1 MVLRQYYKGII
12 WLCVVAFLMVCC
24 SNDFSDKE
32 ETDEAASKGKRI
44 LVDVNRKQHTISPL
58 LHGAHLVYHIE
69 ADSIY
74 ADGKMADLFKDMS
87 INFLRYP
94 GGLVRLWHWNDLT
107 GWGYIDHWNGKYD
120 RANDKD
126 PSTYMDLDEYM
137 ALCQAVGAEP
147 VLGINMDSGWRYNRQ
162 EDGLNEAVELL
173 KYCNEMGYEVN
184 YLFLCN
190 ENYLNGWTAREYAEQ
205 INYYVPAIKEHMP
218 HAKLIANWTSQ
229 FRGKV
234 HEYATLINVAG
245 DNFDYIDVHW
255 YWKWGAAS
263 WDEWLKK
270 TPMQME
276 TEWYDGGTFV
286 EEIAF
291 FNQLMASLG
300 APHVK
305 LACLEWNIPPG
316 PWNNDPNHTPFKTAL
331 MQAEMQM
338 QFMQG
343 GLEIASLWTTQ
354 WPNDADEDWQ
364 YLVSS
369 SNNYE
374 PTPTAVLYKLYKHAL
389 GGELVYSISEDRRI
403 MSAAVVQHNEKAFVY
418 LLNKNDEAVEISIRL
433 SGCDMLGVTQI
444 LSFKDPGV
452 VEVMEATR
460 NDEVYNTEL
469 PLYSLTMIEFDIKI
483 TE

>member
-1 MVLRQYYKGII
+1 MLLGFKNKQII
-12 WLCVVAFLMVCC
+12 WLCVVVLLLVGC
-24 SNDFSDKE
+24 SKDVSAIKE
-32 ETDEAASKGKRI
+32 TEEIGSKGKRI
-44 LVDVNRKQHTISPL
+44 LVDVNRKQHVISPM
-58 LHGAHLVYHIE
+58 LHGAHLVYHLE

-74 ADGKMADLFKDMS
+74 ADGRMANLFKDMS
-87 INFLRYP
+87 ISFLRYP

-120 RANDKD
+120 RKDDLD

-137 ALCQAVGAEP
+137 ALCRAVGAEP

-162 EDGLNEAVELL
+162 EDGLNEAVDLL

-184 YLFLCN
+184 YLFLDN
-190 ENYLNGWTAREYAEQ
+190 ENYMNGWTVEEYAAQ
-205 INYYVPAIKEHMP
+205 INYYVPAIKEQMP
-218 HAKLIANWTSQ
+218 NAKLIANWTSQ
-229 FRGKV
+229 FRSKV
-234 HEYATLINVAG
+234 HEYKALINIAG
-245 DNFDYIDVHW
+245 HNFDYIDLHW
-255 YWKWGAAS
+255 YWKWGVAS

-270 TPMQME
+270 TPMEME

-286 EEIAF
+286 EEITF

-316 PWNNDPNHTPFKTAL
+316 KHNEDPYHTPFKTAL

-354 WPNDADEDWQ
+354 WPNDADFPWQ
-364 YLVSS
+364 LLVKS

-374 PTPTAVLYKLYKHAL
+374 PTPTVEFFRLYKHAL
-389 GGELVYSISEDRRI
+389 GGKLVYSVAEDRRI
-403 MSAAVVQHNEKAFVY
+403 MTAAVVQRNEKAFVY
-418 LLNKNDEAVEISIRL
+418 LLNKNDEDVAISLKL
-433 SGCDMLGVTQI
+433 SGCEILGVNQM
-444 LSFKDPGV
+444 LSFKAPGV
-452 VEVMEATR
+452 LDDV
-460 NDEVYNTEL
+460 NTTENNGTLETVL
-469 PLYSLTMIEFDIKI
+469 PHYSLSMIELELKI
-483 TE
+483 F